1 MKSPYFEFIKAIAKR
16 AEVSQTPWDILE
28 YYDITE
34 ETWIKC
40 SFMPS
45 FEIPNQPYRI
55 ASQVIDVNGFKVA
68 DGLREISDDVNTVYY
83 YPCFSEED
91 FYSCCYSDFSG
102 APMLLKLGLMYL
114 TEAGAIA
121 RAKAM
126 LKIDPNTLS

>member
-45 FEIPNQPYRI
+45 FEISNQPYRI
-55 ASQVIDVNGFKVA
+55 A
-68 DGLREISDDVNTVYY
+68 
-83 YPCFSEED
+83 
-91 FYSCCYSDFSG
+91 
-102 APMLLKLGLMYL
+102 
-114 TEAGAIA
+114 
-121 RAKAM
+121 
-126 LKIDPNTLS
+126 

>member
-1 MKSPYFEFIKAIAKR
+1 MKSPYFEFISAIAKR
-16 AEVSQTPWDILE
+16 AGVSATPWDILE
-28 YYDITE
+28 YYDVTE
-34 ETWIKC
+34 ECWIKC

-55 ASQVIDVNGFKVA
+55 ASKVIDVNEFKVA
-68 DGLREISDDVNTVYY
+68 DGLYEIPDDVNAVYY

-91 FYSCCYSDFSG
+91 FYACCYSDWSG

-114 TEAGAIA
+114 TETGAVD

-126 LKIDPNTLS
+126 LGIDPNT